1 MVKYSELDTILNDT
15 GIPSSE
21 YHIEDYDVQF
31 ISIPSIAYAVINT
44 IEIAADGISYI
55 KFLNVRI
62 ELLTNT
68 IGFEEQ
74 KKVEKALEK
83 AEIFY
88 SKDVDFDESNKL
100 FSTTYD
106 ITVLQDD
113 SSNWDKTF

>member
-1 MVKYSELDTILNDT
+1 MVKYSELDAVLNST
-15 GIPSSE
+15 GIPSFE
-21 YHIEDYDVQF
+21 YHIEDYDEQF
-31 ISIPSIAYAVINT
+31 VSIPSIAYAVINT
-44 IEIAADGISYI
+44 TEIPADGISYI

-88 SKDVDFDESNKL
+88 SKDVDFDEGNKL
-100 FSTTYD
+100 FSTIYD

-113 SSNWDKTF
+113 SSN

>member
-1 MVKYSELDTILNDT
+1 MVKYSELDTVLNST
-15 GIPSSE
+15 GIPSFE

-31 ISIPSIAYAVINT
+31 VSIPSIAYAVINT
-44 IEIAADGISYI
+44 TEIPADGISYI

-68 IGFEEQ
+68 IGSEEQ
-74 KKVEKALEK
+74 NKVEKALEK

-88 SKDVDFDESNKL
+88 SKDVDFDEGNKL
-100 FSTTYD
+100 FSTIYD

-113 SSNWDKTF
+113 SSN